1 VRLLFGRERFTAELA
16 WTDLNAVLP
25 GWDIITC
32 PRHEIG
38 KHLDGVDVICPFGS
52 RVDRAVLGAG
62 SFGLVHQFG
71 VGLEQVDIARATELG
86 VLVCRVPGDAGGN
99 ADSVAEIAV
108 LHLLA
113 LTRRLQA
120 AQAALA
126 GGRWESRPTGESL
139 HGATVLLVGL
149 GAIGAAVARLL
160 VPFGTR
166 LLGVRAR
173 PGLGGPAEVER
184 VAGPDDLPGLLG
196 AADAVICCAMLTG
209 SNAEMFGTAA
219 FRAMKP
225 GALFVN
231 VARGGLVDETALLSA
246 LESGRLGGAG
256 LDVHAT
262 EPADPASA
270 LLRHPL
276 VLATPHVGGLTGLM
290 FRRTGEVF
298 AANVQRWASGAA
310 PRWAVNSPGFRRGG
324 LARPGDAAGRPR

>member
-1 VRLLFGRERFTAELA
+1 VRLLFGRERFTAELP
-16 WTDLNAVLP
+16 WTNLTAVLP

-32 PRHEIG
+32 PRHEVS

-52 RVDRAVLGAG
+52 RIDRAVLDSGT
-62 SFGLVHQFG
+62 FGLVQQFG

-86 VLVCRVPGDAGGN
+86 VLVARVPGDAGGN

-126 GGRWESRPTGESL
+126 KGRWESRPTGRSL
-139 HGATVLLVGL
+139 HGATVLIVGL
-149 GAIGAAVARLL
+149 GTIGIAVARRL

-173 PGLGGPAEVER
+173 PGLGGPAEVEQ
-184 VAGPDDLPGLLG
+184 VAGPDELPGLL
-196 AADAVICCAMLTG
+196 AIADAVICCAMFTG
-209 SNAEMFGTAA
+209 SNAGMFGTEAVG
-219 FRAMKP
+219 AMKP
-225 GALFVN
+225 GALFGN
-231 VARGGLVDETALLSA
+231 GARGGLVDEAALLAA

-276 VLATPHVGGLTGLM
+276 VLATPHVGGLTGRM
-290 FRRTGEVF
+290 FWRTGEVF
-298 AANVQRWASGAA
+298 AANVRRWARGEAPHWAA
-310 PRWAVNSPGFRRGG
+310 NSPDFRR
-324 LARPGDAAGRPR
+324 ARPETCFRPE